1 MVKNDEFRALARPE
15 LEAAVVA
22 ERRRLDQGEARWLGM
37 VAALDAQRR
46 ADASVTESTT
56 TWLARMCR
64 LSGGEAAGKVSLARA
79 LAEMPLTRAA
89 VAAGELSP
97 SHARA
102 LAVAHRAHSE
112 EYAAHEAALLEAVAG
127 LSVRH
132 LRRAVEHWKQA
143 QDYAAALDDAN
154 RLYDNRRL
162 YVSETFGGMGRIDG
176 DAHPEGHAT
185 IRTALEAADDG
196 ATDPTDTRTPAQR
209 RLDALVRVCRHYLDT
224 AATPVTGGER
234 PHVGVL
240 LDLESLE
247 ARAGRR
253 CDLDRYGSIH
263 PETARRLACDASLS
277 RIITDG
283 ESQPLDVGRRT
294 RVVPA
299 ALRRALVARDGGC
312 AVPGCDVPP
321 WHCDAHHI
329 RHWAD
334 GGITALINLILL
346 CRRHHRQV
354 HEGQLDIETLLQR
367 GPPLAA

>member
-1 MVKNDEFRALARPE
+1 M
-15 LEAAVVA
+15 VA

-37 VAALDAQRR
+37 VAVLDEQRR
-46 ADASVTESTT
+46 GDAAVAVSTT
-56 TWLARMCR
+56 TWLARRCR
-64 LSGGEAAGKVSLARA
+64 LSPGEAAGKVALARSLAA
-79 LAEMPLTRAA
+79 MPLTRAA
-89 VAAGELSP
+89 VAAGDLSP
-97 SHARA
+97 SQAQVLAR
-102 LAVAHRAHSE
+102 AHRAHPDRYVE
-112 EYAAHEAALLEAVAG
+112 HEATLLEVVAG

-132 LRRAVEHWKQA
+132 LREAVDHWKQL
-143 QDYAAALDDAN
+143 QDYDAALADAN
-154 RLYDNRRL
+154 RLYDQRNL
-162 YVSETFGGMGRIDG
+162 HVSETFGGMGRIDG

-196 ATDPTDTRTPAQR
+196 ATDPDDKRTPAQR

-224 AATPVTGGER
+224 ADTPVTGGER
-234 PHVGVL
+234 PHIGVL

-253 CDLDRYGSIH
+253 CDLERYGRIH
-263 PETARRLACDASLS
+263 PETARRLACDAGVA
-277 RIITDG
+277 RVITDG
-283 ESQPLDVGRRT
+283 ASQPLDVGRRT
-294 RVVPA
+294 RTVPP

-346 CRRHHRQV
+346 CRRHHRLV